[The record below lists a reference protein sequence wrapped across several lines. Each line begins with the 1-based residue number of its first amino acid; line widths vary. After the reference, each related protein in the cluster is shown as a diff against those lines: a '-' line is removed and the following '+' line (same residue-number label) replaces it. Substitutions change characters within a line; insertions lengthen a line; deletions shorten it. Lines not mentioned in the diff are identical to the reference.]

1 MGGMTMDDLRELYT
15 DTLMSFY
22 LATDRKGKLTG
33 AQELEGKNL
42 SCGDRIKLFL
52 QVENGK
58 IEDARFTGYGCV
70 ISQSS
75 ATIMCR
81 MLLGKDLNEAE
92 KLLDSF
98 IEFMQGKDVPEEV
111 LGDAIYFEGVRK
123 FPSRV
128 KCATLAWH
136 TAKELVQKLKGDVKN
151 GD

>member
-1 MGGMTMDDLRELYT
+1 MDDLRELYT

-22 LATDRKGKLTG
+22 LATDRKGELTG

-58 IEDARFTGYGCV
+58 IKDARFTGYGCV

-81 MLLGKDLNEAE
+81 MLLDKDLNEAE

-136 TAKELVQKLKGDVKN
+136 TAKELIQKLKGDVKN